1 MHCWHQS
8 TSRPGASNVLYP
20 LCPIGRSRCATA
32 LADRACHPE
41 GICWCAALDRVRE
54 AVRQPHASIDVEQ
67 GWAYAFRMDGACE
80 YNLHI
85 ARTVPQRCPCES
97 PPPLECSF
105 VQLILCVML
114 PAPLRE
120 LSVNS
125 RTTHKILSIISTAA
139 GACARLL
146 TFSPWMCQMTGAHGT
161 LAGVGNTGPENVRG
175 CLATCSGRYAW
186 RKKRSC

>member
-114 PAPLRE
+114 PAPLRV

-125 RTTHKILSIISTAA
+125 RTTHKILSNLGKSTI
-139 GACARLL
+139 
-146 TFSPWMCQMTGAHGT
+146 FSRRSSAIPNWC
-161 LAGVGNTGPENVRG
+161 RG
-175 CLATCSGRYAW
+175 RCRWPVPSSPGSST
-186 RKKRSC
+186 